1 VRNKDEKK
9 ANAGD
14 RKAGAK
20 QRVLKIAEDDDK
32 TPRCPQNFADERQV
46 QNGC

>member
-20 QRVLKIAEDDDK
+20 QRVLKIAE
-32 TPRCPQNFADERQV
+32 RR
-46 QNGC
+46 